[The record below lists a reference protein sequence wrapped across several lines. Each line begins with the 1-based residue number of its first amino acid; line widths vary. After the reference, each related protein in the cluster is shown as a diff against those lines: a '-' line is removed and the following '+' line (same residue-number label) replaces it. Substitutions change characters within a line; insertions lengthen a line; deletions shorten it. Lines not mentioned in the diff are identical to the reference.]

1 MRPVYAN
8 KGDKMLKK
16 FQAKNAIILNF
27 KNEKQK
33 KWLVKMKGLKINK
46 EKNRSNELILPIS
59 FIRTETATL

>member
-1 MRPVYAN
+1 
-8 KGDKMLKK
+8 MLKK